1 MDFQNLLIGQEEWAF
16 LTETII
22 RTFIMFMIILVCLK
36 LLGKR
41 GVKQLSVFELVVI
54 IGLGSAAGDPM
65 VYKEIGVLTA
75 LVAFLIVVLCYKTL
89 TFFVFKFKKIEN
101 FIEGKPVYIIRNGL
115 FSIEEFKKEN
125 LSEDEFFMEL
135 RTKGVYQ
142 LGQVEAAILEIS
154 GQVSVFFYQ
163 DEEVHYGLPILPDR
177 INRSVKQPLPHFFY
191 SCLFCG
197 NTVLFN
203 ADTSLK
209 CPRCEKSEWVLSSN
223 RKHNQ

>member
-1 MDFQNLLIGQEEWAF
+1 MDFQNLLIGQEEWVF

-75 LVAFLIVVLCYKTL
+75 LVAFLIVVLCYKIL

-101 FIEGKPVYIIRNGL
+101 FIEG
-115 FSIEEFKKEN
+115 
-125 LSEDEFFMEL
+125 
-135 RTKGVYQ
+135 
-142 LGQVEAAILEIS
+142 
-154 GQVSVFFYQ
+154 
-163 DEEVHYGLPILPDR
+163 
-177 INRSVKQPLPHFFY
+177 
-191 SCLFCG
+191 
-197 NTVLFN
+197 
-203 ADTSLK
+203 TS
-209 CPRCEKSEWVLSSN
+209 
-223 RKHNQ
+223 H